1 MSEIEL
7 CPMTPEHDAI
17 REVLI
22 KVARRKG
29 TISYTDLMSQSK
41 VKLDMSIPYDRGILG
56 HLLGE
61 ISWNEVMQQRPMLSS
76 VAIHAG
82 DYKQGQ
88 GFFDLA
94 ERLYNLTFNNS
105 DQQLK
110 FGMEELNKTHSFWS
124 KTKS

>member
-1 MSEIEL
+1 MANFEL
-7 CPMTPEHDAI
+7 CPLTPEHINI

-29 TISYTDLMSQSK
+29 TITYTELLKQSK
-41 VKLDMSIPYDRGILG
+41 VKLDMSVPYDRGVLG

-61 ISWNEVMQQRPMLSS
+61 ISWNEVAEGRPMLSS
-76 VAIHAG
+76 VALHAG

-94 ERLYNLTFNNS
+94 EQLYDISFNNA

-110 FGMEELNKTHSFWS
+110 FGMDELNKTHAFWA
-124 KTKS
+124 KKL

>member
-1 MSEIEL
+1 MADFEL
-7 CPMTPEHDAI
+7 CPLTPEHINI
-17 REVLI
+17 REALI
-22 KVARRKG
+22 KVARRRG
-29 TISYTDLMSQSK
+29 TISYTELLNQSK
-41 VKLDMSIPYDRGILG
+41 VKLDMSVPYDRGILG

-61 ISWNEVMQQRPMLSS
+61 ISWNEVAEGRPMLSS

-94 ERLYNLTFNNS
+94 ERLYDISFNNA

-110 FGMEELNKTHSFWS
+110 FGMDELNKTHSFWA
-124 KTKS
+124 KH